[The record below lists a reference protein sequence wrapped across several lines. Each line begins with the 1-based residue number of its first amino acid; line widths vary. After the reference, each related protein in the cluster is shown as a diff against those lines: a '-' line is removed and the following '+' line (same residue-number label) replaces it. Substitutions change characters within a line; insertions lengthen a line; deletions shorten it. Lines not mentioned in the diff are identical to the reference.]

1 VGASP
6 NLIEASWL
14 ALADGIEY
22 GLAVASAATAHAA
35 EQRTAAPA
43 RAQGS
48 ASTPAAKG
56 AA

>member
-6 NLIEASWL
+6 NILEASWL

-22 GLAVASAATAHAA
+22 GLGLASAARLA
-35 EQRTAAPA
+35 E
-43 RAQGS
+43 
-48 ASTPAAKG
+48 KG

>member
-22 GLAVASAATAHAA
+22 GLAVASGAAAQAA
-35 EQRTAAPA
+35 EQKTAAPA
-43 RAQGS
+43 RAQGGVS
-48 ASTPAAKG
+48 IPAAKG